1 MKKIQLIIIAILLNL
16 NLNAQEHIALSLEQA
31 IDYGLKNSYQ
41 TINAQRDIDAA
52 KYKKWETTTIGLP
65 QISATLDYQN
75 WIKKQVVLLPTE
87 FFGGNAG
94 EFAAVPFGLKHSLT
108 GTATLN
114 QLIFDGSYLVG
125 LQSAKTY
132 LKISE
137 NAKEKTEIG
146 IREAII
152 NAYGNVLL
160 SEEGIRILENNIAN
174 LEKTLKE
181 TQQIYENGFVEEESV
196 EQLKITLASV
206 ISLFSKTK
214 KLNKDALILLLNGPL
229 IKV

>member
-1 MKKIQLIIIAILLNL
+1 M
-16 NLNAQEHIALSLEQA
+16 
-31 IDYGLKNSYQ
+31 
-41 TINAQRDIDAA
+41 
-52 KYKKWETTTIGLP
+52 
-65 QISATLDYQN
+65 
-75 WIKKQVVLLPTE
+75 PTE

-94 EFAAVPFGLKHSLT
+94 EFAAVPFGLKHNLT

-174 LEKTLKE
+174 KLTKL
-181 TQQIYENGFVEEESV
+181 
-196 EQLKITLASV
+196 
-206 ISLFSKTK
+206 ISFSIVSYF
-214 KLNKDALILLLNGPL
+214 NFYFLLNFIFNSAVFLP
-229 IKV
+229 